1 MYNLLERE
9 TDLEKIFVPVRVN
22 LKLKTCLSY
31 SKLVSLMDGF
41 YTTLNL
47 TLT

>member
-22 LKLKTCLSY
+22 LKFIC
-31 SKLVSLMDGF
+31 F
-41 YTTLNL
+41 ENL
-47 TLT
+47 FEL